1 MHRRAL
7 LGLVVLGLPI
17 VQAMAQ
23 EARPPRKQWM
33 NNQFDVAIVGAGA
46 AGLAAART
54 LQALGRSV
62 VVLEASGR
70 VGGRAFTDGQ
80 SFSVPVDLGC
90 AWLHQA
96 DRNPLTAL
104 ARSLNFTLVDHEP
117 AARHFMRKRQP
128 ASPAELAALE
138 QAEKTLARQLASVG
152 AEDVAMA
159 SLLGA
164 EPDWSTQLAVRAI
177 AELDTGGDAAD
188 TSAQGVFAQGS
199 TAPNWLVQQGMGR
212 IVESLAPGLR
222 VALNTQVTG
231 IEQRPG
237 GVKLVTT
244 GGDITA
250 QHCIVTVSTGVL
262 RAEAIRFKP
271 GLTNAALAALEALPM
286 GHFNKVVLEFDG
298 PLPGFA
304 AGDWLSAGRN
314 FQADQALAFLVNP
327 FGSRLVIALAG
338 GRYGRQLSTMPG
350 REAETEAMAQLQDCL
365 GSLGGRQLITSL
377 ATDWSANAW
386 TQGSYAYLRTGGGE
400 ARQTLASAGS
410 ERIHFAGE
418 ATAMA
423 LAQTCGGAYLT
434 GIQTAQRV
442 DALLRKT

>member
-1 MHRRAL
+1 M
-7 LGLVVLGLPI
+7 
-17 VQAMAQ
+17 Q
-23 EARPPRKQWM
+23 
-33 NNQFDVAIVGAGA
+33 NQFDVAIVGAGA

-96 DRNPLTAL
+96 DRNPLTPL
-104 ARSLNFTLVDHEP
+104 ARALNFTLVDHEP
-117 AARHFMRKRQP
+117 AAKHLMSKGEP

-138 QAEKTLARQLASVG
+138 QAEQTLERQMASVG
-152 AEDVAMA
+152 PEDVSLA
-159 SLLGA
+159 SLLPA
-164 EPDWSTQLAVRAI
+164 APDWTAHQAVRTV
-177 AELDTGGDAAD
+177 AELDTGGDAED
-188 TSAQGVFAQGS
+188 TSVQGVLAQGS
-199 TAPNWLVQQGMGR
+199 TSPNWLVQQGMGR
-212 IVESLAPGLR
+212 IVESLALGVS
-222 VALNTQVTG
+222 VALNTQVSE

-237 GVKLVTT
+237 GVKLQTS

-271 GLTNAALAALEALPM
+271 GLTHAALAALDALPM

-338 GRYGRQLSTMPG
+338 GSYGRQLSTMPG
-350 REAETEAMAQLQDCL
+350 REAESAVMAQLQDCL
-365 GSLGGRQLITSL
+365 GSLGGRKLIASIT
-377 ATDWSANAW
+377 TDWATNAW
-386 TQGSYAYLRTGGGE
+386 TQGSYAYLRTGGGQ

-418 ATAMA
+418 ATAIA

-434 GIQTAQRV
+434 GIQTAQRIE
-442 DALLRKT
+442 ALLGKA